1 MTGWDVCV
9 ATAAVLMLLVGCTA
23 GSKSSAPTPEP
34 PSAVEGGPPVV
45 ATAPITGPPLIDSQ
59 FLPCGDSI
67 DNRPPPPDWQV
78 VRGVVG
84 LPTSPRADALQTGLT
99 GEPSPALR
107 LFAKTGLVIKTG
119 VKFELVVS
127 SPTGNRVGIGW
138 GNGPFT
144 PSHRVVV
151 NCPDV
156 GGTGWLAYAGGYW
169 LDHPACI
176 PLTVRLGARE
186 QSVAVGLGT
195 PCPGQRPPQ
204 GPSDR

>member
-1 MTGWDVCV
+1 MTGRDVCV

-23 GSKSSAPTPEP
+23 GSKSSASTPEL
-34 PSAVEGGPPVV
+34 PSTTGGGPPV
-45 ATAPITGPPLIDSQ
+45 AGTAPMAGPPLIDSQ
-59 FLPCGDSI
+59 SLSCGDWI
-67 DNRPPPPDWQV
+67 DNRPPPRDWQV

-84 LPTSPRADALQTGLT
+84 LPASPRSDALSTGLT
-99 GEPSPALR
+99 GEPFPALR

-127 SPTGNRVGIGW
+127 NLTGNRVGIGW
-138 GNGPFT
+138 GDGPST
-144 PSHRVVV
+144 PSHRVEV

-156 GGTGWLAYAGGYW
+156 GGTGWLAYPGGYW

-176 PLTVRLGARE
+176 PLSVRSGTRE